1 MRVPLLSANWKMNKT
16 VGETL
21 DYAGVLLGLIEGAK
35 KSSGT
40 KAEML
45 ICPTFTSLPALC
57 SVFSEGAVKVGAQ
70 NMYWAQ
76 KGAFTGEIS
85 GSMIKE
91 LGCSYVIVGHSE
103 RRAIF
108 GETDDMVKQKIRSAL
123 DVNLNPILCVGETLE
138 QRQSGV
144 AFDICGAM
152 VREGL
157 ERVQASEVERIVV
170 AYEPVWAIGTGKEAK
185 PTDAEEMAE
194 HIRSTIAD
202 LFGDAANEV
211 RILYG
216 GSVKSQNI
224 RGFMQQSDIDGALI
238 GGAALDPHEFYR
250 IVTEAERAK

>member
-21 DYAGVLLGLIEGAK
+21 DYAGVLLGLIEGSK
-35 KSSGT
+35 KPAGT
-40 KAEML
+40 RAEVL
-45 ICPTFTSLPALC
+45 VCPAFTSLPALC
-57 SVFSEGAVKVGAQ
+57 SVFSQGAVKVGAQ
-70 NMYWAQ
+70 NMFYAP

-85 GSMIKE
+85 GFMLKD

-108 GETDDMVKQKIRSAL
+108 GETNDTVRQKIRAAL
-123 DVNLNPILCVGETLE
+123 DAHLKPILCVGETLAE
-138 QRQSGV
+138 REEGL
-144 AFDICGAM
+144 AFDVCGAM

-157 ERVQASEVERIVV
+157 EQVEAQEASEIVV

-194 HIRSTIAD
+194 HIRRTTAG
-202 LFGDAANEV
+202 LFGDVANQI

-224 RGFMQQSDIDGALI
+224 RGFMTQPNIDGALI
-238 GGAALDPHEFYR
+238 GGAALDPHEFYK